1 MTDFKLT
8 DQWNNSIEAWW
19 EKLKSVDT
27 VNWRNERCVLPPY
40 QHNIIF
46 PREIHSLSQESIVV
60 FKDRALKARM
70 LRDVAERNS
79 VLWKMGVM
87 KPDYDISL
95 EDGLRCAMKFGI
107 PLEEEWHLD
116 SSVRPVEN
124 LESFKIV
131 DYKKVDQKYVSTILK
146 DLRSPLA
153 EHCYLE
159 VIPIQVECQISLRIA
174 SHPSKRYH
182 SPASSH
188 PFSKVHYFSLPHP
201 SAFEP

>member
-1 MTDFKLT
+1 MTDFKLS

-40 QHNIIF
+40 QHNIIS
-46 PREIHSLSQESIVV
+46 PREIHSLSQESIVLGV

-95 EDGLRCAMKFGI
+95 EDGLRYAMKFDI
-107 PLEEEWHLD
+107 PLEEE
-116 SSVRPVEN
+116 
-124 LESFKIV
+124 
-131 DYKKVDQKYVSTILK
+131 
-146 DLRSPLA
+146 
-153 EHCYLE
+153 
-159 VIPIQVECQISLRIA
+159 
-174 SHPSKRYH
+174 
-182 SPASSH
+182 
-188 PFSKVHYFSLPHP
+188 
-201 SAFEP
+201 